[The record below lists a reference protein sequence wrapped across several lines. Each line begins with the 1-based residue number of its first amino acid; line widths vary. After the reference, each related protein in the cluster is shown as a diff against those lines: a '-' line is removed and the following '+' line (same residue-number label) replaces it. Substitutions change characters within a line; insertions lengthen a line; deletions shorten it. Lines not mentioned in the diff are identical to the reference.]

1 MPHGLRPLVP
11 VGASEAG
18 SVSIETS
25 FKEGRKSTETNCNT
39 QTPKA
44 SRAVHCTTFSF
55 AIGNLKLMANP
66 PPPQDLKTGNRAETH
81 PLWPL
86 VHRTVNK
93 AQWLC
98 SRVRAA
104 QGIH

>member
-11 VGASEAG
+11 VGIPEAG
-18 SVSIETS
+18 NASIEVS

-44 SRAVHCTTFSF
+44 SSAVHCTIFSF
-55 AIGNLKLMANP
+55 AIGNVKLTANP
-66 PPPQDLKTGNRAETH
+66 PPPQELKTGNRAETH

-86 VHRTVNK
+86 VHSTVNI
-93 AQWLC
+93 
-98 SRVRAA
+98 A
-104 QGIH
+104 QGLCG